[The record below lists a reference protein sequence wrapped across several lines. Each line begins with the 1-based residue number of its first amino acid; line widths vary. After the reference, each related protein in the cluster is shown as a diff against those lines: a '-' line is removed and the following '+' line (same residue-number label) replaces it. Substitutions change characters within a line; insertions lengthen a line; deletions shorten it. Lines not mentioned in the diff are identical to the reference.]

1 LRIQQKVLVDNLGR
15 TSTPIMC
22 VSPSFCFVFGVDDD
36 DVVDVIGDDVIDDD
50 VDDNVFFLGG
60 VE

>member
-1 LRIQQKVLVDNLGR
+1 
-15 TSTPIMC
+15 MC

-36 DVVDVIGDDVIDDD
+36 DVVDVIDDDVIDDD